1 VAANQHRLTIGRE
14 RFLHLQERERRAASS
29 EEIAQFQKV
38 QAVLEEVRQSIKNID
53 PDPDDSYMSAIR
65 TMHKDGLPPGVL
77 NPEGQVLNASL
88 FGKCETIGKAYREL
102 LSIVLCRYETAMEEA
117 RKIPQDIK
125 INGIAVSDFT
135 AEVEK
140 EQSDLRSASEQV
152 VEIFKDFSRVCFA
165 DFIFSK
171 KDELQI
177 KIDEILKNR
186 SLNPH
191 EKKLE
196 TMMAVITEQRKWD
209 NRIGDPQKWKDSI
222 TEIYDRLLP
231 IYNPQSVLNIVPTPK
246 NLKVIQVN
254 LNVELP
260 AHTLQQVISLSL
272 QMLFRQKS
280 ILQKMELVPVV
291 VSRGDALSS
300 EVVDLCKNSNRRN
313 SDNHEKKRRDLIE
326 KLDAYGNEHTQLM
339 KEMKNSLFKLEA
351 LLEREES
358 GKSPLAIICR
368 NLLIEDIKTSSFA
381 ERRGTLQSKNKLLLM
396 LNHVGKDKQDILKK
410 LIESADHLEVIWK
423 HCFEND
429 AVLGGSK
436 EFEAVL
442 GGSKEFSEV
451 PGSLLYKTLSLL
463 IDNHQGLCSSIDQA
477 AADMEKTAATEEEK
491 EVATTLSSFGV
502 AVSNIKEWLEMHLA
516 YFQDVGEK
524 DQYTDLEARTYIHN
538 LFTPEKER
546 LQEQEQLAKR
556 NADSLLAELATEK
569 QKVTQKKEKI
579 PAESAVKSRKAKGKA
594 SSSSKQKTA
603 SIGAS
608 TENPK
613 ASKDISMS
621 APSSAT
627 LENALAEWR
636 EKESEVTAA
645 KIKQAAEATRNNTA
659 PLDIN
664 SPLTDL
670 MITLGSMT
678 GAAERIAKY
687 HEAEAQG
694 IDEHDPQR
702 QSLQAEAD
710 KWKNKAA
717 AQKAKLNNL
726 ENQDLRLR
734 LEKAQTHFLDYPSG
748 ELFTFLLKH
757 KGITSISPR
766 GRSNLSVHR
775 YPCFRNNFKG
785 EPWLDTAGNPVYDWI
800 EPYKIY
806 TRKNKYAVL
815 HAHINPRNASECTAL
830 HFKRREEDQLG
841 KQYEIREAE
850 AGNEYR
856 VYRKK
861 ANKKILDTVRNW
873 GDWTTFH
880 VVA

>member
-1 VAANQHRLTIGRE
+1 M
-14 RFLHLQERERRAASS
+14 
-29 EEIAQFQKV
+29 
-38 QAVLEEVRQSIKNID
+38 QAVLEEVRQSVKNID
-53 PDPDDSYMSAIR
+53 PDPDGSYMSAIR
-65 TMHKDGLPPGVL
+65 TMRKDGLPPGLL
-77 NPEGQVLNASL
+77 NPEGQVLKSSL

-102 LSIVLCRYETAMEEA
+102 LSIVLCRYETAIEEA

-135 AEVEK
+135 DEVKK

-171 KDELQI
+171 KIELQI
-177 KIDEILKNR
+177 KLDEILKNH

-191 EKKLE
+191 EKKSG
-196 TMMAVITEQRKWD
+196 MMATLIEESEWD
-209 NRIGDPQKWKDSI
+209 NRIGEPQKWKDSI
-222 TEIYDRLLP
+222 TEIYDRLFP
-231 IYNPQSVLNIVPTPK
+231 IYNPQSVLDIVPSPK
-246 NLKVIQVN
+246 DLKLIN
-254 LNVELP
+254 LNGEFP
-260 AHTLQQVISLSL
+260 AHTLQQVISVSL

-280 ILQKMELVPVV
+280 IVQKMEHGPVV
-291 VSRGDALSS
+291 MSRGDALSS

-313 SDNHEKKRRDLIE
+313 SDNHKKKRRDLIE
-326 KLDAYGNEHTQLM
+326 KLDAYGNEHTQSM
-339 KEMKNSLFKLEA
+339 KEMKSNLFKLEA
-351 LLEREES
+351 LLEKEEL
-358 GKSPLAIICR
+358 GKSSLAMACR
-368 NLLIEDIKTSSFA
+368 DLLIEDIKISSYA

-396 LNHVGKDKQDILKK
+396 MDHAGKDKQDILKK

-423 HCFEND
+423 HCFENE
-429 AVLGGSK
+429 AIVGGSK
-436 EFEAVL
+436 EFA
-442 GGSKEFSEV
+442 EV
-451 PGSLLYKTLSLL
+451 PSGLLYKTLSLL
-463 IDNHQGLCSSIDQA
+463 IDNHQSLCSSIDQA

-491 EVATTLSSFGV
+491 EVATTLFSFGV
-502 AVSNIKEWLEMHLA
+502 AVSDIKEWLEMHLA
-516 YFQDVGEK
+516 YFQDDGQKE
-524 DQYTDLEARTYIHN
+524 QYTDLEARTYIHN
-538 LFTPEKER
+538 LFTTEKER
-546 LQEQEQLAKR
+546 LEEQEKLAAR
-556 NADSLLAELATEK
+556 NAESLLAELASEK
-569 QKVTQKKEKI
+569 QTATQKKEKN

-594 SSSSKQKTA
+594 SSSKQKTA

-608 TENPK
+608 AENPK
-613 ASKDISMS
+613 APKDIRMS

-627 LENALAEWR
+627 LESALAEWR
-636 EKESEVTAA
+636 EKEGEVTSA
-645 KIKQAAEATRNNTA
+645 KIKQAAEATRNHTA

-670 MITLGSMT
+670 MITLGNMT
-678 GAAERIAKY
+678 DAAESIAKY

-694 IDEHDPQR
+694 IDEHDPRR

-710 KWKNKAA
+710 KWRNKAA
-717 AQKAKLNNL
+717 AQKAKLTNL

-734 LEKAQTHFLDYPSG
+734 LEKAKTLFLDYPSG
-748 ELFTFLLKH
+748 ELFTFLFKH
-757 KGITSISPR
+757 KEITSISPR

-775 YPCFRNNFKG
+775 YPCFRHNLKG
-785 EPWLDTAGNPVYDWI
+785 DPWLDAAGNPVHDWI

-806 TRKNKYAVL
+806 TGKNKYAVL
-815 HAHINPRNASECTAL
+815 HAHINPKNASECTAL
-830 HFKRREEDQLG
+830 HFKRREQDQLG